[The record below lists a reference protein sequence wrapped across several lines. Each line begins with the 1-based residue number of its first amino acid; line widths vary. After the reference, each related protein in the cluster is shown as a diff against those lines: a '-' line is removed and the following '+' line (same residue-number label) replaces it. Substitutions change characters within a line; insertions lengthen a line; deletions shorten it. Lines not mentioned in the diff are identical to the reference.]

1 MTDMIDFE
9 ETNVVWGWR
18 DDPKEGY
25 VWDQLPLKHAIA
37 GDTDSIML
45 TLNSVVGEDDS
56 LDDIVAVADEIGNL
70 TNEAFPD
77 FCVRAFNTPESR
89 KGTVKTDREVVFDKA
104 LFLTKKRYI
113 MHVVDSEGKRVDK
126 MKIMGVELKKSDTS
140 KAIKQILRKLVDMIL
155 DGYDM
160 DYVLD
165 EVQKMRRS
173 FEEFSA
179 IEIAKPINVKTLK
192 RCQDAYA
199 MTGSMKGFPYQVRAT
214 MFWNE
219 NCGKLDKQIMPGEKV
234 GLVYIKH
241 PKSKYIAFPI
251 DMTVFP
257 DWFDEFKIDYATEWL
272 KAKKKIENYLASLE
286 WDAKGRRDAIKR
298 DLFGFD

>member
-1 MTDMIDFE
+1 MNEMVDFE
-9 ETNVVWGWR
+9 ETNVIWGWR

-25 VWDQLPLKHAIA
+25 VWDRLPLKHAVA

-45 TLNSVVGEDDS
+45 TLSSVVSEDDE
-56 LDDIVAVADEIGNL
+56 LDDIVELADEIGNL

-89 KGTVKTDREVVFDKA
+89 KATVKTDREVVFDKA

-113 MHVVDSEGKRVDK
+113 MHVVDSEGTRVDK

-140 KAIKQILRKLVDMIL
+140 KAIKIILRRIVDMIL
-155 DGYDM
+155 DGNDM
-160 DYVLD
+160 DTVLL
-165 EVQKMRRS
+165 EVDKMRRS
-173 FEEFSA
+173 FEEFDA
-179 IEIAKPINVKTLK
+179 TEIAKPINAKTLK
-192 RCQDAYA
+192 RCQDEFE
-199 MTGSMKGFPYQVRAT
+199 MTGSMKGFPYQVRAV

-219 NCGKLDKQIMPGEKV
+219 NCGKLDKRILPGEKV
-234 GLVYIKH
+234 GLLYIRH

-257 DWFDEFKIDYATEWL
+257 EWFGEFIIDYDTEWK
-272 KAKKKIENYLASLE
+272 KARKKIENYLASLE
-286 WDAKGRRDAIKR
+286 WDVKGRKNAITR